1 MTDRDDTLLTRLAQL
16 ASEVGPAI
24 KPSGHDELLKSITT
38 VAVAIFRAAACS
50 VALLDETTDELVFH
64 VASGAGEEDVV
75 GLRMPAQQG
84 VAGWVLM
91 SGQPI
96 AIDDVRG
103 DPRFAA
109 DVAESTGF
117 VPHSIMAMPLETTEG
132 TIGVVSVLDRS
143 SADAGDME
151 LLALFAQQ
159 AAIAIEN
166 SRAFSDLGRVL
177 LAALEQAVEDG
188 DLSDA
193 LRRASSNM
201 AARDSDLAELAACFS
216 ELSAFG
222 PDERRAAVA
231 LLSQFLSYVRKRRH
245 WA

>member
-1 MTDRDDTLLTRLAQL
+1 M
-16 ASEVGPAI
+16 GPAI

-117 VPHSIMAMPLETTEG
+117 VPRSIMAMPLETKGG

-159 AAIAIEN
+159 AAIAIDN

-177 LAALEQAVEDG
+177 LAALEQASDG
-188 DLSDA
+188 DLSDV

-201 AARDSDLAELAACFS
+201 AARDADLAELAACFS

-231 LLSQFLSYVRKRRH
+231 LLSLFLSYVRKRRH
-245 WA
+245 WE

>member
-1 MTDRDDTLLTRLAQL
+1 MTERDDTLLNRIARLA
-16 ASEVGPAI
+16 SDVGPAI
-24 KPSGHDELLKSITT
+24 KPAGHDELLKSITT

-50 VALLDETTDELVFH
+50 VALLDETTEELVFH
-64 VASGAGEEDVV
+64 VASGAGEADVT
-75 GLRMPAQQG
+75 GLRMPARRG

-96 AIDDVRG
+96 AIEDVRG

-109 DVAESTGF
+109 DVAESTGY
-117 VPHSIMAMPLETTEG
+117 VPQSIMAMPLETKKG
-132 TIGVVSVLDRS
+132 TIGVISVLDRS
-143 SADAGDME
+143 SADVRDME

-177 LAALEQAVEDG
+177 LAALEQAADEP
-188 DLSDA
+188 DLTDA
-193 LRRASSNM
+193 LRGTSSRLS
-201 AARDSDLAELAACFS
+201 APDFELAELAACFN
-216 ELSAFG
+216 ELSALG
-222 PDERRAAVA
+222 AEERSAAVA
-231 LLSQFLSYVRKRRH
+231 LLSEFLGYVKKRRQ

>member
-1 MTDRDDTLLTRLAQL
+1 MTHSDDTLLTRLAQL
-16 ASEVGPAI
+16 ASEMGPAI

-117 VPHSIMAMPLETTEG
+117 VPRSIMAMPLETKGG

-159 AAIAIEN
+159 AAIAIDN

-177 LAALEQAVEDG
+177 LAALEQASDG
-188 DLSDA
+188 DLSDV

-201 AARDSDLAELAACFS
+201 AARDADLAELAACFS

-231 LLSQFLSYVRKRRH
+231 LLSLFLSYVRKRRH
-245 WA
+245 WE

>member
-1 MTDRDDTLLTRLAQL
+1 
-16 ASEVGPAI
+16 
-24 KPSGHDELLKSITT
+24 
-38 VAVAIFRAAACS
+38 
-50 VALLDETTDELVFH
+50 
-64 VASGAGEEDVV
+64 
-75 GLRMPAQQG
+75 
-84 VAGWVLM
+84 

-117 VPHSIMAMPLETTEG
+117 VPRSIMAMPLETKKG

-159 AAIAIEN
+159 AAIAIDN

-177 LAALEQAVEDG
+177 LAALEQASDG
-188 DLSDA
+188 DLSDV

-201 AARDSDLAELAACFS
+201 AARDADLAELAACFS

-231 LLSQFLSYVRKRRH
+231 LLSQFLSYVKKRRH
-245 WA
+245 WE